1 MSRVL
6 LITADKP
13 LPLCD
18 RQEERTTV
26 IEFPVAA
33 PLAEKLGGSFTV
45 TTVDGFKVDEH
56 SYYRA
61 AVDELGYSMK
71 PYQYELQL
79 QTCETDVS
87 HLKEYLSANL
97 APGEEAELWN
107 LWVGRSRDNNVLALH
122 TPAKELTPD
131 SLARFLEPP
140 HPDGGI
146 GQCRMTVT
154 V

>member
-18 RQEERTTV
+18 KQEERTTV
-26 IEFPVAA
+26 VEFPVAA

-56 SYYRA
+56 IYYRA

-79 QTCETDVS
+79 QACETDVN
-87 HLKEYLSANL
+87 HLRDYLTANF
-97 APGEEAELWN
+97 APGEEAELLN
-107 LWVGRSRDNNVLALH
+107 LWVGTNHEAG
-122 TPAKELTPD
+122 P
-131 SLARFLEPP
+131 ARFKGALADFDLESLEQFLNPP
-140 HPDGGI
+140 MNAPLV
-146 GQCRMTVT
+146 GQCRMTIT
-154 V
+154 I